1 MHIVIVE
8 DYPPVAAGLER
19 LSRELL
25 GGRVDS
31 VSRFLDV
38 DDALE
43 YLEEHPVDVLLLD
56 LNLGSQD
63 GFEVLKH
70 AVAESFFTI
79 VVSANTHRA
88 FEAFDYGVLDF
99 IGKPVSKE
107 RLGQAFARMDGA
119 GSGTA
124 PSPKYL
130 AVRRTGAVALVPLEE
145 VAFIRGAGK
154 YSEILTRDGAEHLHH
169 KTLDRLEALLH
180 PRFVRIHR
188 SYLIDRARV
197 RRLIVGGG
205 GNYSAELD
213 DGSQLPVG
221 RTRFRDLRASFEQ
234 APD

>member
-1 MHIVIVE
+1 MHIAIVE

-25 GGRVDS
+25 DGRVDS
-31 VSRFLDV
+31 VRRFLDV

-43 YLEEHPVDVLLLD
+43 HLEHHPVDVLLLD

-63 GFEVLKH
+63 GFDVLKH
-70 AVAESFFTI
+70 AVAGSFFTI

-99 IGKPVSKE
+99 LGKPVSKE
-107 RLGQAFARMDGA
+107 RLEQAFARMDGA

-124 PSPKYL
+124 PAPKFL
-130 AVRRTGAVALVPLEE
+130 AIRGTGAVALVPLEN

-154 YSEILTRDGAEHLHH
+154 YSEVLTQDGNVHLHH
-169 KTLDRLEALLH
+169 KTLDRLEALLQ

-188 SYLIDRARV
+188 SYLVERV
-197 RRLIVGGG
+197 RIRRLIVGGG
-205 GNYSAELD
+205 GSYSAALE
-213 DGSQLPVG
+213 DGTELPVG
-221 RTRFRDLRASFEQ
+221 RTRFPELRASFEQ